1 MDRVSACGAEDTSSI
16 PVGRTFRNHAKAW
29 FFCAHNRTC
38 FPVVCGGEN
47 RTRFNGR
54 YYKKRKKR
62 VCGRGRPG
70 GPPIDILYYNHYN
83 KNKEF
88 SIMKK
93 LFILLVVFCATC
105 INTYASNHS
114 AGKNSDAE
122 YASCNIQTM
131 LTDPKSTQWFS
142 PQCVR
147 ILATRVERGNLSQN
161 EKEQLKKVLV
171 PAFYNI
177 MEQYVYLTG
186 DRAKEKSPHFMDLY
200 KSLAQ
205 LADEKGTYGLV
216 RSDGFV
222 FLEKGKK
229 VEVRSTQAEI
239 VGKKPVFKFGKLTG
253 DVLHKKVELKLAQ
266 KEVDPFWG
274 KKRAPGE
281 LTAGLSGGKDG
292 GIVPAFDVSHL
303 ESVFLF
309 EQDSNLEEKDFVFDV
324 QILNN
329 MLKERRDFRPL
340 LTFIAE
346 NASFNKKHINYIP
359 PRFVRL
365 VLAYYAES
373 LFPAEQTK
381 LMDYVTNPKY
391 SKPFRFLAATVAAAY
406 AYNDDYKDFYEGK
419 FRYYPQEAVAILEA
433 LRTGKTGNP
442 KETVRLELLGNRV
455 FPYVKGQLLLPVE
468 KNKEAYATVALSIV
482 LDKTI
487 KSKEFISLAK
497 ASAPE
502 SLLVS
507 GGILVIVGAAHTVS
521 DAFSPLYY
529 KQFQDQLELL
539 TYVEVPETYVPENL
553 KAKAAQY
560 PIVNG
565 KILVPAK
572 EGFAQTLPPPSLQG
586 EVFENIE
593 LDELGERAAVQNFIV
608 WSEAYYTKIGEDAR
622 SVSRTSNKKNITC
635 VYAYTPPGSPWQLNQ
650 LSAVAN
656 PGDTLSKVRL
666 QKLYQCMSGT
676 SYCKGQTKRTARK
689 NKNSKGKIDFSECA
703 AVDLDKIQAPPECQ
717 KDFKE
722 LAAAWKV
729 SRSFQEPSGLRLYT
743 RAIYRPLYGGWVPEA
758 EISIKTLDGLHKV
771 LAQWIYDQIF
781 DKFSILIKSEKPL
794 SLGRNAFYRNGAHE
808 WSRWYDENLQSVSRD
823 NSTYQHFHYEEM
835 KTYQNNKNYVCNH
848 VIFVHK

>member
-1 MDRVSACGAEDTSSI
+1 
-16 PVGRTFRNHAKAW
+16 
-29 FFCAHNRTC
+29 
-38 FPVVCGGEN
+38 
-47 RTRFNGR
+47 
-54 YYKKRKKR
+54 
-62 VCGRGRPG
+62 
-70 GPPIDILYYNHYN
+70 
-83 KNKEF
+83 
-88 SIMKK
+88 MKK
-93 LFILLVVFCATC
+93 LFILLVVFFATC

-122 YASCNIQTM
+122 YSSCNIQTM
-131 LTDPKSTQWFS
+131 LTDPKSTQWFR

-186 DRAKEKSPHFMDLY
+186 DRAKEESPYFMALY
-200 KSLAQ
+200 KSLTQ
-205 LADEKGTYGLV
+205 LADAKGTYGLV
-216 RSDGFV
+216 RSDGFM

-239 VGKKPVFKFGKLTG
+239 VGKKPAVFNFGKLTG
-253 DVLHKKVELKLAQ
+253 DVLNKKVELKLAQ
-266 KEVDPFWG
+266 KEEDPFWG

-281 LTAGLSGGKDG
+281 LTKGLSDGKDG

-309 EQDSNLEEKDFVFDV
+309 EQDSKLEEKDFVFDV

-340 LTFIAE
+340 LTFMAE

-419 FRYYPQEAVAILEA
+419 FSYYPQEAVAILEV
-433 LRTGKTGNP
+433 LRTVKTDNP

-455 FPYVKGQLLLPVE
+455 FRYVKGQLLLPVE
-468 KNKEAYATVALSIV
+468 KNKKTEWLEKAALGRA

-487 KSKEFISLAK
+487 SSAEFISVAS

-502 SLLVS
+502 TLLTA
-507 GGILVIVGAAHTVS
+507 GGILVIGGAVYGAVYTVS
-521 DAFSPLYY
+521 DALSPMYRA
-529 KQFQDQLELL
+529 QFHDLL
-539 TYVEVPETYVPENL
+539 DRLTSVEVPETYVPEDL
-553 KAKAAQY
+553 KAKY

-565 KILVPAK
+565 KIRVPVK
-572 EGFAQTLPPPSLQG
+572 EGFAQTLPPSSLQG
-586 EVFENIE
+586 EVYKDIE

-608 WSEAYYTKIGEDAR
+608 WSDAYYTKIGEDAR

>member
-1 MDRVSACGAEDTSSI
+1 M
-16 PVGRTFRNHAKAW
+16 
-29 FFCAHNRTC
+29 
-38 FPVVCGGEN
+38 
-47 RTRFNGR
+47 
-54 YYKKRKKR
+54 
-62 VCGRGRPG
+62 
-70 GPPIDILYYNHYN
+70 
-83 KNKEF
+83 
-88 SIMKK
+88 
-93 LFILLVVFCATC
+93 
-105 INTYASNHS
+105 
-114 AGKNSDAE
+114 
-122 YASCNIQTM
+122 
-131 LTDPKSTQWFS
+131 
-142 PQCVR
+142 
-147 ILATRVERGNLSQN
+147 SQN

-186 DRAKEKSPHFMDLY
+186 DRAKEESPYFMALY
-200 KSLAQ
+200 KSLTQ
-205 LADEKGTYGLV
+205 LADAKGTYGLV
-216 RSDGFV
+216 RSDGFM

-239 VGKKPVFKFGKLTG
+239 VGKKPAVFNFGKLTG
-253 DVLHKKVELKLAQ
+253 DVLNKKVELKLAQ
-266 KEVDPFWG
+266 KEDDAFWG

-281 LTAGLSGGKDG
+281 LTKGLSDGKDG

-309 EQDSNLEEKDFVFDV
+309 EQDSKLEEKDFVFDV

-340 LTFIAE
+340 LTFMAE

-419 FRYYPQEAVAILEA
+419 FSYYPQEAVAILEV
-433 LRTGKTGNP
+433 LRTVKTDNP

-455 FPYVKGQLLLPVE
+455 FRYVKGQLLLPVE
-468 KNKEAYATVALSIV
+468 KNKKTEWLEKAALGRA

-487 KSKEFISLAK
+487 SSAEFISVAS

-502 SLLVS
+502 TLLTA
-507 GGILVIVGAAHTVS
+507 GGILVIGGAVYGAVYTVS
-521 DAFSPLYY
+521 DALSPMYRA
-529 KQFQDQLELL
+529 QFHDLL
-539 TYVEVPETYVPENL
+539 DRLTSVEVPETYVPEDL
-553 KAKAAQY
+553 KAKY

-565 KILVPAK
+565 KIRVPVK
-572 EGFAQTLPPPSLQG
+572 EGFAQTLPPSSLQG
-586 EVFENIE
+586 EVYEDIE

-608 WSEAYYTKIGEDAR
+608 WSEAYYTKIGENAR

-729 SRSFQEPSGLRLYT
+729 SRSFQEPSGLKLYT

-835 KTYQNNKNYVCNH
+835 KTYLKIMF
-848 VIFVHK
+848 VIM

>member
-1 MDRVSACGAEDTSSI
+1 MR
-16 PVGRTFRNHAKAW
+16 
-29 FFCAHNRTC
+29 
-38 FPVVCGGEN
+38 GGN

-93 LFILLVVFCATC
+93 LFILLVVFFATC

-131 LTDPKSTQWFS
+131 LTDPKSPQWFR

-147 ILATRVERGNLSQN
+147 ILATRLERGSLNQN

-177 MEQYVYLTG
+177 MEQYAYLTG
-186 DRAKEKSPHFMDLY
+186 ERAKEKAPHFMALY
-200 KSLAQ
+200 KSLTQ
-205 LADEKGTYGLV
+205 LADAKGTYGLM
-216 RSDGFV
+216 RSDGFM
-222 FLEKGKK
+222 FLEKGKQ
-229 VEVRSTQAEI
+229 VEGSANQMEI
-239 VGKKPVFKFGKLTG
+239 VGEMPPASNFGKLTG
-253 DVLHKKVELKLAQ
+253 DVLNKKVELKLAQ
-266 KEVDPFWG
+266 KEEDPFWG

-281 LTAGLSGGKDG
+281 LTKGLSDGKDG

-309 EQDSNLEEKDFVFDV
+309 EQDSKLEEKDFVFDV

-340 LTFIAE
+340 LTFMAE

-419 FRYYPQEAVAILEA
+419 FSYYPQEAVAIIEA
-433 LRTGKTGNP
+433 LRTGKTDNP

-455 FPYVKGQLLLPVE
+455 FRYVKGQLLLPVE
-468 KNKEAYATVALSIV
+468 KNKKTEWLEKAALGRA

-487 KSKEFISLAK
+487 SSAEFISVAS

-502 SLLVS
+502 TLLTA
-507 GGILVIVGAAHTVS
+507 GGILVIGGAVYGAVYTVS
-521 DAFSPLYY
+521 DALSPMYRA
-529 KQFQDQLELL
+529 QFHDLL
-539 TYVEVPETYVPENL
+539 DRLTSVEVPETYVPEDL
-553 KAKAAQY
+553 KAKY

-565 KILVPAK
+565 KIRVPVK
-572 EGFAQTLPPPSLQG
+572 EGFAQTLPPSSLQG
-586 EVFENIE
+586 EVYEDIE

-608 WSEAYYTKIGEDAR
+608 WSDAYYTKIGEDAR

>member
-1 MDRVSACGAEDTSSI
+1 
-16 PVGRTFRNHAKAW
+16 
-29 FFCAHNRTC
+29 
-38 FPVVCGGEN
+38 
-47 RTRFNGR
+47 
-54 YYKKRKKR
+54 
-62 VCGRGRPG
+62 
-70 GPPIDILYYNHYN
+70 
-83 KNKEF
+83 
-88 SIMKK
+88 MKK
-93 LFILLVVFCATC
+93 LFILLVVFFATC

-131 LTDPKSTQWFS
+131 LTDPKSPQWFR

-147 ILATRVERGNLSQN
+147 ILATRVERGNMSQN

-186 DRAKEKSPHFMDLY
+186 DRAKEESPYFMALY
-200 KSLAQ
+200 KSLTQ
-205 LADEKGTYGLV
+205 LADAKGTYGLV
-216 RSDGFV
+216 RSDGFM

-229 VEVRSTQAEI
+229 VEVRSTQVEI
-239 VGKKPVFKFGKLTG
+239 VGKKPAVFNFGKLTG
-253 DVLHKKVELKLAQ
+253 DVLNKKVELKLAQ
-266 KEVDPFWG
+266 KEEDPFWG

-281 LTAGLSGGKDG
+281 LTKGLSDGKDG

-309 EQDSNLEEKDFVFDV
+309 EQDSKLEEKDFVFDV

-340 LTFIAE
+340 LTFMAE

-419 FRYYPQEAVAILEA
+419 FSYYPQEAVAILEV
-433 LRTGKTGNP
+433 LRTVKTDNP
-442 KETVRLELLGNRV
+442 KETIRLELLGNRV
-455 FPYVKGQLLLPVE
+455 FRYVKGQLLLPVE
-468 KNKEAYATVALSIV
+468 KNKKTEWLEKAALGRA

-487 KSKEFISLAK
+487 SSAEFISVAS

-502 SLLVS
+502 TLLTA
-507 GGILVIVGAAHTVS
+507 GGILVIGGAVYGAVYTVS
-521 DAFSPLYY
+521 DALSPMYRA
-529 KQFQDQLELL
+529 QFHDLLDRL
-539 TYVEVPETYVPENL
+539 TYVEVPETYVPEDL
-553 KAKAAQY
+553 KAKY

-565 KILVPAK
+565 KIRVPVK
-572 EGFAQTLPPPSLQG
+572 EGFAQTLPPSSLQG
-586 EVFENIE
+586 EVYEDIE

-608 WSEAYYTKIGEDAR
+608 WSDAYYTKIGEDAR

>member
-1 MDRVSACGAEDTSSI
+1 
-16 PVGRTFRNHAKAW
+16 
-29 FFCAHNRTC
+29 
-38 FPVVCGGEN
+38 
-47 RTRFNGR
+47 
-54 YYKKRKKR
+54 
-62 VCGRGRPG
+62 
-70 GPPIDILYYNHYN
+70 
-83 KNKEF
+83 
-88 SIMKK
+88 MKK

-131 LTDPKSTQWFS
+131 LTDPKSPQWFR

-147 ILATRVERGNLSQN
+147 ILATRVERGNMSQN

-186 DRAKEKSPHFMDLY
+186 DRAKEESPYFMALY
-200 KSLAQ
+200 KSLTQ
-205 LADEKGTYGLV
+205 LADAKGTYGLV
-216 RSDGFV
+216 RSDGFM

-239 VGKKPVFKFGKLTG
+239 VGKKPAVFNFGKLTG
-253 DVLHKKVELKLAQ
+253 DVLNKKVELKLAQ
-266 KEVDPFWG
+266 KEEDPFWG
-274 KKRAPGE
+274 KKRVPGE
-281 LTAGLSGGKDG
+281 LTKGLSDGKDG

-309 EQDSNLEEKDFVFDV
+309 EQDSKLEEKDFVFDV

-340 LTFIAE
+340 LTFMAE

-419 FRYYPQEAVAILEA
+419 FSYYPQEAVAILEV
-433 LRTGKTGNP
+433 LRTVKTDNP

-455 FPYVKGQLLLPVE
+455 FRYVKGQLLLPVE
-468 KNKEAYATVALSIV
+468 KNKKTEWLEKAALGRA

-487 KSKEFISLAK
+487 SSAEFISVAS

-502 SLLVS
+502 TLLTA
-507 GGILVIVGAAHTVS
+507 GGILVIGGAVYGAVYTVS
-521 DAFSPLYY
+521 DALSPMYRA
-529 KQFQDQLELL
+529 QFHDLL
-539 TYVEVPETYVPENL
+539 DRLTSVEVPETYVPEDL
-553 KAKAAQY
+553 KAKY

-565 KILVPAK
+565 KIRVPVK
-572 EGFAQTLPPPSLQG
+572 EGFAQTLPPSSLQG
-586 EVFENIE
+586 EVYEDIE

-608 WSEAYYTKIGEDAR
+608 WSDAYYTKIGEDAR

-729 SRSFQEPSGLRLYT
+729 SRSFQEPSGLKLYT

>member
-1 MDRVSACGAEDTSSI
+1 
-16 PVGRTFRNHAKAW
+16 
-29 FFCAHNRTC
+29 
-38 FPVVCGGEN
+38 
-47 RTRFNGR
+47 
-54 YYKKRKKR
+54 
-62 VCGRGRPG
+62 
-70 GPPIDILYYNHYN
+70 
-83 KNKEF
+83 
-88 SIMKK
+88 MKK

-131 LTDPKSTQWFS
+131 LTDPKSTQWFR

-186 DRAKEKSPHFMDLY
+186 DRAKEESPYFMALY
-200 KSLAQ
+200 KSLTQ

-216 RSDGFV
+216 RSDGFM

-239 VGKKPVFKFGKLTG
+239 VGKKPAVFNFGKLTG
-253 DVLHKKVELKLAQ
+253 DVLNKKVEWKLAQ
-266 KEVDPFWG
+266 KEEDPFWG

-281 LTAGLSGGKDG
+281 LTKGLSDGKDG

-309 EQDSNLEEKDFVFDV
+309 EQDSKLEEKDFVFDV

-340 LTFIAE
+340 LTFMAE

-419 FRYYPQEAVAILEA
+419 FSYYPQEAVAILEV
-433 LRTGKTGNP
+433 LRTVKTDNP

-455 FPYVKGQLLLPVE
+455 FRYVKGQLLLPVE
-468 KNKEAYATVALSIV
+468 KNKKTEWLEKAALGRA

-487 KSKEFISLAK
+487 SSAEFISVAS

-502 SLLVS
+502 TLLTA
-507 GGILVIVGAAHTVS
+507 GGILVIGGAVYGAVYTVS
-521 DAFSPLYY
+521 DALSPMYRA
-529 KQFQDQLELL
+529 QFHDLL
-539 TYVEVPETYVPENL
+539 DRLTSVEVPETYVPEDL
-553 KAKAAQY
+553 KAKY

-565 KILVPAK
+565 KIRVPVK
-572 EGFAQTLPPPSLQG
+572 EGFAQTLPPSSLQG
-586 EVFENIE
+586 EVYEDIE

-608 WSEAYYTKIGEDAR
+608 WSDAYYTKIGEDAR

>member
-1 MDRVSACGAEDTSSI
+1 
-16 PVGRTFRNHAKAW
+16 
-29 FFCAHNRTC
+29 
-38 FPVVCGGEN
+38 
-47 RTRFNGR
+47 
-54 YYKKRKKR
+54 
-62 VCGRGRPG
+62 
-70 GPPIDILYYNHYN
+70 
-83 KNKEF
+83 
-88 SIMKK
+88 MKK
-93 LFILLVVFCATC
+93 LFILLVVFFATC

-131 LTDPKSTQWFS
+131 LTDPKSTQWFR

-186 DRAKEKSPHFMDLY
+186 DRAKEESPYFMALY
-200 KSLAQ
+200 KSLTQ
-205 LADEKGTYGLV
+205 LADAKGTYGLV
-216 RSDGFV
+216 RSDGFM

-229 VEVRSTQAEI
+229 VEVRSTQVEI
-239 VGKKPVFKFGKLTG
+239 VGKKPAVFNFGKLTG
-253 DVLHKKVELKLAQ
+253 DVLNKKVELKLAQ
-266 KEVDPFWG
+266 KEEDPFWG

-281 LTAGLSGGKDG
+281 LTKGLSDGKDG

-309 EQDSNLEEKDFVFDV
+309 EQDSKLEEKDFVFDV

-340 LTFIAE
+340 LTFMAE

-419 FRYYPQEAVAILEA
+419 FSYYPQEAVAILEV
-433 LRTGKTGNP
+433 LRTVKTDNP

-455 FPYVKGQLLLPVE
+455 FRYVKGQLLLPVE
-468 KNKEAYATVALSIV
+468 KNKKTEWLEKAALGRA

-487 KSKEFISLAK
+487 SSAEFISVAS

-502 SLLVS
+502 TLLTA
-507 GGILVIVGAAHTVS
+507 GGILVIGGAVYGAVYTVS
-521 DAFSPLYY
+521 DALSPMYRA
-529 KQFQDQLELL
+529 QFHDLL
-539 TYVEVPETYVPENL
+539 DRLTSVEVPETYVPEDL
-553 KAKAAQY
+553 KAKY

-565 KILVPAK
+565 KIRVPVK
-572 EGFAQTLPPPSLQG
+572 EGFAQTLPPSSLQG
-586 EVFENIE
+586 EVYEDIE

-608 WSEAYYTKIGEDAR
+608 WSDAYYTKIGENAR

-656 PGDTLSKVRL
+656 PGDTLSKGRL

-729 SRSFQEPSGLRLYT
+729 SRSFQEPSGLKLYT

>member
-1 MDRVSACGAEDTSSI
+1 
-16 PVGRTFRNHAKAW
+16 
-29 FFCAHNRTC
+29 
-38 FPVVCGGEN
+38 
-47 RTRFNGR
+47 
-54 YYKKRKKR
+54 
-62 VCGRGRPG
+62 
-70 GPPIDILYYNHYN
+70 
-83 KNKEF
+83 
-88 SIMKK
+88 MKK
-93 LFILLVVFCATC
+93 LFILLVVFFATC

-131 LTDPKSTQWFS
+131 LTDPKSPQWFR

-147 ILATRVERGNLSQN
+147 ILATRVERGNMSQN

-186 DRAKEKSPHFMDLY
+186 DRAKEESPYFMALY
-200 KSLAQ
+200 KSLTQ
-205 LADEKGTYGLV
+205 LADAKGTYGLV

-229 VEVRSTQAEI
+229 VAVRSTQAEI
-239 VGKKPVFKFGKLTG
+239 VGKKPAVFNFGKLTG
-253 DVLHKKVELKLAQ
+253 DVLNKKVELKLAQ
-266 KEVDPFWG
+266 KEEDPFWG

-281 LTAGLSGGKDG
+281 LTKGLSDGKDG

-309 EQDSNLEEKDFVFDV
+309 EQDSKLEEKDFVFDV

-340 LTFIAE
+340 LTFMAE

-419 FRYYPQEAVAILEA
+419 FSYYPQEAVAILEV
-433 LRTGKTGNP
+433 LRTVKTDNP

-455 FPYVKGQLLLPVE
+455 FRYVKGQLLLPVE
-468 KNKEAYATVALSIV
+468 KNKKTEWLEKAALGRA

-487 KSKEFISLAK
+487 SSAEFISVAS

-502 SLLVS
+502 TLLTA
-507 GGILVIVGAAHTVS
+507 GGILVIGGAVYGAVYTVS
-521 DAFSPLYY
+521 DALSPMYRA
-529 KQFQDQLELL
+529 QFHDLL
-539 TYVEVPETYVPENL
+539 DRLTSVEVPETYVPEDL
-553 KAKAAQY
+553 KAKY

-565 KILVPAK
+565 KIRVPVK
-572 EGFAQTLPPPSLQG
+572 EGFAQTLPPSSLQG
-586 EVFENIE
+586 EVYEDIE

-608 WSEAYYTKIGEDAR
+608 WSDAYYTKIGENAQ

-729 SRSFQEPSGLRLYT
+729 SRSFQEPSGLKLYT

>member
-1 MDRVSACGAEDTSSI
+1 
-16 PVGRTFRNHAKAW
+16 
-29 FFCAHNRTC
+29 
-38 FPVVCGGEN
+38 
-47 RTRFNGR
+47 
-54 YYKKRKKR
+54 
-62 VCGRGRPG
+62 
-70 GPPIDILYYNHYN
+70 
-83 KNKEF
+83 
-88 SIMKK
+88 MKK
-93 LFILLVVFCATC
+93 LFILLVVFFATC

-131 LTDPKSTQWFS
+131 LTDPKSPQWFR

-147 ILATRVERGNLSQN
+147 ILATRVERGNMSQN

-186 DRAKEKSPHFMDLY
+186 DRAKEESPYFMALY
-200 KSLAQ
+200 KSLTQ
-205 LADEKGTYGLV
+205 LADAKGTYGLV
-216 RSDGFV
+216 RSDGFM
-222 FLEKGKK
+222 FLEKGKT
-229 VEVRSTQAEI
+229 VEGRSTQAEI
-239 VGKKPVFKFGKLTG
+239 VGKKSAVFNFGKLTG
-253 DVLHKKVELKLAQ
+253 DVLNKKVELKLAQ
-266 KEVDPFWG
+266 KEEDPFWG

-281 LTAGLSGGKDG
+281 LTKGLSDGKDG

-309 EQDSNLEEKDFVFDV
+309 EQDSKLEEKDFVFDV

-340 LTFIAE
+340 LTFMAE

-419 FRYYPQEAVAILEA
+419 FSYYPQEAVAILEV
-433 LRTGKTGNP
+433 LRTVKTDNP

-455 FPYVKGQLLLPVE
+455 FRYVKGQLLLPVE
-468 KNKEAYATVALSIV
+468 KNKKTEWLEKAALGRA

-487 KSKEFISLAK
+487 SSAEFISVAS

-502 SLLVS
+502 TLLTA
-507 GGILVIVGAAHTVS
+507 GGILVIGGAVYGAVYTVS
-521 DAFSPLYY
+521 DALSPMYRA
-529 KQFQDQLELL
+529 QFHDLL
-539 TYVEVPETYVPENL
+539 DRLTSVEVPETYVPEDL
-553 KAKAAQY
+553 KAKY

-565 KILVPAK
+565 KIRVPVK
-572 EGFAQTLPPPSLQG
+572 EGFTQTLPPSSLQG
-586 EVFENIE
+586 EVYEDIE

-608 WSEAYYTKIGEDAR
+608 WSDAYYTKIGEDAR

-729 SRSFQEPSGLRLYT
+729 SRSFQEPSGLKLYT

>member
-1 MDRVSACGAEDTSSI
+1 
-16 PVGRTFRNHAKAW
+16 
-29 FFCAHNRTC
+29 
-38 FPVVCGGEN
+38 
-47 RTRFNGR
+47 
-54 YYKKRKKR
+54 
-62 VCGRGRPG
+62 
-70 GPPIDILYYNHYN
+70 
-83 KNKEF
+83 
-88 SIMKK
+88 MKK

-131 LTDPKSTQWFS
+131 LTDPKSPQWFR

-147 ILATRVERGNLSQN
+147 ILATRVERGNMSQN

-186 DRAKEKSPHFMDLY
+186 DRAKEESPYFMALY
-200 KSLAQ
+200 KSLTQ
-205 LADEKGTYGLV
+205 LADAKGTYGLV
-216 RSDGFV
+216 RSDGFM

-239 VGKKPVFKFGKLTG
+239 VGKKPAVFNFGKLTG
-253 DVLHKKVELKLAQ
+253 DVLNKKVELKLAQ
-266 KEVDPFWG
+266 KEEDPFWG

-281 LTAGLSGGKDG
+281 LTKGLSGGKDG

-309 EQDSNLEEKDFVFDV
+309 EQDSKLEEKDFVFDV

-340 LTFIAE
+340 LTFMAE

-406 AYNDDYKDFYEGK
+406 ADNDDYKDFYEGK
-419 FRYYPQEAVAILEA
+419 FRYYPQEAVAILEV
-433 LRTGKTGNP
+433 LRTVKTDNP

-455 FPYVKGQLLLPVE
+455 FRYVKGQLLLPVE
-468 KNKEAYATVALSIV
+468 KNKKTEWLEKAALGRA

-487 KSKEFISLAK
+487 SSAEFISVAS

-502 SLLVS
+502 TLLTA
-507 GGILVIVGAAHTVS
+507 GGILVIGGAVYGAVYTVS
-521 DAFSPLYY
+521 DALSPMYRA
-529 KQFQDQLELL
+529 QFHDLL
-539 TYVEVPETYVPENL
+539 DRLTSVEVPETYVPEDL
-553 KAKAAQY
+553 KAKY

-565 KILVPAK
+565 KIRVPVK
-572 EGFAQTLPPPSLQG
+572 EGFAQTLPPSSLQG
-586 EVFENIE
+586 EVYEDIE

-608 WSEAYYTKIGEDAR
+608 WSDAYYTKIGEDAR

-656 PGDTLSKVRL
+656 PGDTLSKGRL

>member
-1 MDRVSACGAEDTSSI
+1 
-16 PVGRTFRNHAKAW
+16 
-29 FFCAHNRTC
+29 
-38 FPVVCGGEN
+38 
-47 RTRFNGR
+47 
-54 YYKKRKKR
+54 
-62 VCGRGRPG
+62 
-70 GPPIDILYYNHYN
+70 
-83 KNKEF
+83 
-88 SIMKK
+88 MKK

-131 LTDPKSTQWFS
+131 LTDPKSPQWFR

-147 ILATRVERGNLSQN
+147 ILATRVERGNMSQN

-186 DRAKEKSPHFMDLY
+186 DRAKEESPYFMALY
-200 KSLAQ
+200 KSLTQ
-205 LADEKGTYGLV
+205 LADAKGTYGLV
-216 RSDGFV
+216 RSDGFM

-239 VGKKPVFKFGKLTG
+239 VGKKPAVFNFGKLTG
-253 DVLHKKVELKLAQ
+253 DVLNKKVELKLAQ
-266 KEVDPFWG
+266 KEEDPFWG

-281 LTAGLSGGKDG
+281 LTKGLSDGKDG

-309 EQDSNLEEKDFVFDV
+309 EQDSKLEEKDFVFDV

-340 LTFIAE
+340 LTFMAE

-419 FRYYPQEAVAILEA
+419 FSYYPQEAVAILEV
-433 LRTGKTGNP
+433 LRTVKTDNP

-455 FPYVKGQLLLPVE
+455 FRYVKGQLLLPVE
-468 KNKEAYATVALSIV
+468 KNKKTEWLEKAALGRA

-487 KSKEFISLAK
+487 SSAEFISVAS

-502 SLLVS
+502 TLLTA
-507 GGILVIVGAAHTVS
+507 GGILVIGGAVYGAVYTVS
-521 DAFSPLYY
+521 DALSPMYRA
-529 KQFQDQLELL
+529 QFHDLL
-539 TYVEVPETYVPENL
+539 DRLTSVEVPETYVPEDL
-553 KAKAAQY
+553 KAKY

-565 KILVPAK
+565 KIRVPVK
-572 EGFAQTLPPPSLQG
+572 EGFAQTLPPSSLQG
-586 EVFENIE
+586 EVYEDIE

-608 WSEAYYTKIGEDAR
+608 WSDAYYTKIGEDAR
-622 SVSRTSNKKNITC
+622 FVSRTSNKKNITC

-729 SRSFQEPSGLRLYT
+729 SRSFQEPSGLKLYT

>member
-1 MDRVSACGAEDTSSI
+1 
-16 PVGRTFRNHAKAW
+16 
-29 FFCAHNRTC
+29 
-38 FPVVCGGEN
+38 
-47 RTRFNGR
+47 
-54 YYKKRKKR
+54 
-62 VCGRGRPG
+62 
-70 GPPIDILYYNHYN
+70 
-83 KNKEF
+83 
-88 SIMKK
+88 MKK

-122 YASCNIQTM
+122 YSSCNIQTM
-131 LTDPKSTQWFS
+131 LTDPKSTQWFR

-205 LADEKGTYGLV
+205 LADAKGTYGLV
-216 RSDGFV
+216 RSDGFM

-239 VGKKPVFKFGKLTG
+239 VGKKPVFKFGKLTD

-340 LTFIAE
+340 LTFMAE

-419 FRYYPQEAVAILEA
+419 FSYYPQEAVAILEV
-433 LRTGKTGNP
+433 LRTVKTDNP

-455 FPYVKGQLLLPVE
+455 FRYVKGQLLLPVE
-468 KNKEAYATVALSIV
+468 KNKKTEWLEKAALGRA

-487 KSKEFISLAK
+487 SSAEFISVAS

-502 SLLVS
+502 TLLTA
-507 GGILVIVGAAHTVS
+507 GGILVIGGAVYGAVYTVS
-521 DAFSPLYY
+521 DALSPMYRA
-529 KQFQDQLELL
+529 QFHDLL
-539 TYVEVPETYVPENL
+539 DRLTSVEVPETYVPEDL
-553 KAKAAQY
+553 KAKY

-565 KILVPAK
+565 KIRVPVK

-586 EVFENIE
+586 EVYEDIE
-593 LDELGERAAVQNFIV
+593 LDELSERAAVQNFIV

-635 VYAYTPPGSPWQLNQ
+635 VYAYTPPGRQWQLNQ

-758 EISIKTLDGLHKV
+758 EISIKTQDELPQV
-771 LAQWIYDQIF
+771 IAQWIYDQIF
-781 DKFSILIKSEKPL
+781 DKTAGALMRSENPL

-808 WSRWYDENLQSVSRD
+808 WSRWYDENLQSVSRND
-823 NSTYQHFHYEEM
+823 STYQHFHYEEM

>member
-1 MDRVSACGAEDTSSI
+1 
-16 PVGRTFRNHAKAW
+16 
-29 FFCAHNRTC
+29 
-38 FPVVCGGEN
+38 
-47 RTRFNGR
+47 
-54 YYKKRKKR
+54 
-62 VCGRGRPG
+62 
-70 GPPIDILYYNHYN
+70 
-83 KNKEF
+83 
-88 SIMKK
+88 MKK

-122 YASCNIQTM
+122 YSSCNIQTM
-131 LTDPKSTQWFS
+131 LTDPKSPQWFR

-147 ILATRVERGNLSQN
+147 ILATRVERGNMSQN

-186 DRAKEKSPHFMDLY
+186 DRAKEESPYFMALY
-200 KSLAQ
+200 KSLTQ
-205 LADEKGTYGLV
+205 LADAKGTYGLV
-216 RSDGFV
+216 RSDGFM

-239 VGKKPVFKFGKLTG
+239 VGKKPAVFNFGKLTG
-253 DVLHKKVELKLAQ
+253 DVLNKKVELKLAQ
-266 KEVDPFWG
+266 KEEDPFWG

-281 LTAGLSGGKDG
+281 LTKGLSDGKDG

-309 EQDSNLEEKDFVFDV
+309 EQDSKLEEKDFVFDV

-340 LTFIAE
+340 LTFMAE

-419 FRYYPQEAVAILEA
+419 FSYYPQEAVAILEV
-433 LRTGKTGNP
+433 LRTVKTDNP

-455 FPYVKGQLLLPVE
+455 FRYVKGQLLLPVE
-468 KNKEAYATVALSIV
+468 KNKKTEWLEKAALGRA

-487 KSKEFISLAK
+487 SSAEFISVAS

-502 SLLVS
+502 TLLTA
-507 GGILVIVGAAHTVS
+507 GGILVIGGAVYGAVYTVS
-521 DAFSPLYY
+521 DALSPMYRA
-529 KQFQDQLELL
+529 QFHDLL
-539 TYVEVPETYVPENL
+539 DRLTSVEVPETYVPEDL
-553 KAKAAQY
+553 KAKY

-565 KILVPAK
+565 KIRVPVK
-572 EGFAQTLPPPSLQG
+572 EGFAQTLPPSSLQG
-586 EVFENIE
+586 EVYEDIE

-608 WSEAYYTKIGEDAR
+608 WSDAYYTKIGEDAR

>member
-1 MDRVSACGAEDTSSI
+1 
-16 PVGRTFRNHAKAW
+16 
-29 FFCAHNRTC
+29 
-38 FPVVCGGEN
+38 
-47 RTRFNGR
+47 
-54 YYKKRKKR
+54 
-62 VCGRGRPG
+62 
-70 GPPIDILYYNHYN
+70 
-83 KNKEF
+83 
-88 SIMKK
+88 MKK
-93 LFILLVVFCATC
+93 LFILLVVFFATC

-131 LTDPKSTQWFS
+131 LTDPKSTQWFR

-186 DRAKEKSPHFMDLY
+186 DRAKEESPYFMALY
-200 KSLAQ
+200 KSLTQ
-205 LADEKGTYGLV
+205 LADAKGTYGLV
-216 RSDGFV
+216 RSDGFM
-222 FLEKGKK
+222 FLEKGKT
-229 VEVRSTQAEI
+229 VEGRSTQAEI
-239 VGKKPVFKFGKLTG
+239 VGKKSAVFNFGKLTG
-253 DVLHKKVELKLAQ
+253 DVLNKKVELKLAQ
-266 KEVDPFWG
+266 KEEDPFWG

-281 LTAGLSGGKDG
+281 LTKGLSDGKDG

-309 EQDSNLEEKDFVFDV
+309 EQDSKLEEKDFVFDV

-340 LTFIAE
+340 LTFMAE

-419 FRYYPQEAVAILEA
+419 FSYYPQEAVAILEV
-433 LRTGKTGNP
+433 LRTVKTDNP

-455 FPYVKGQLLLPVE
+455 FRYVKGQLLLPVE
-468 KNKEAYATVALSIV
+468 KNKKTEWLEKAALGRA

-487 KSKEFISLAK
+487 SSAEFISVAS

-502 SLLVS
+502 TLLTA
-507 GGILVIVGAAHTVS
+507 GGILVIGGAVYGAVYTVS
-521 DAFSPLYY
+521 DALSPMYRA
-529 KQFQDQLELL
+529 QFHDLL
-539 TYVEVPETYVPENL
+539 DRLTSVEVPETYVPEDL
-553 KAKAAQY
+553 KAKY

-565 KILVPAK
+565 KIRVPVK
-572 EGFAQTLPPPSLQG
+572 EGFAQTLPPSSLQG
-586 EVFENIE
+586 EVYEDIE

-608 WSEAYYTKIGEDAR
+608 WSDAYYTKIGEDAR

-729 SRSFQEPSGLRLYT
+729 SRSFQEPSGLKLYT

>member
-1 MDRVSACGAEDTSSI
+1 M
-16 PVGRTFRNHAKAW
+16 
-29 FFCAHNRTC
+29 
-38 FPVVCGGEN
+38 
-47 RTRFNGR
+47 
-54 YYKKRKKR
+54 RKKR

-131 LTDPKSTQWFS
+131 LTDPKSTQWFR

-147 ILATRVERGNLSQN
+147 ILATRVERGNMSQN

-177 MEQYVYLTG
+177 MEQYAYLTG
-186 DRAKEKSPHFMDLY
+186 DRAKEESPHFMDLY

-205 LADEKGTYGLV
+205 LADAKGTYGLV
-216 RSDGFV
+216 RSDGFM

-239 VGKKPVFKFGKLTG
+239 VAKKPVFKFGKLTG
-253 DVLHKKVELKLAQ
+253 DVLNKKVELKLAQ
-266 KEVDPFWG
+266 KEEDPFWG

-281 LTAGLSGGKDG
+281 LTKGLSDGKDG

-309 EQDSNLEEKDFVFDV
+309 EQDSKLEEKDFVFDV

-340 LTFIAE
+340 LTFMAE

-419 FRYYPQEAVAILEA
+419 FSYYPQEAVAILEV
-433 LRTGKTGNP
+433 LRTVKTDNP

-455 FPYVKGQLLLPVE
+455 FRYVKGQLLLPVE
-468 KNKEAYATVALSIV
+468 KNKKTEWLEKAALGRA

-487 KSKEFISLAK
+487 SSAEFISVAS

-502 SLLVS
+502 TLLTA
-507 GGILVIVGAAHTVS
+507 GGILVIGGAVYGAVYTVS
-521 DAFSPLYY
+521 DALSPMYRA
-529 KQFQDQLELL
+529 QFHDLL
-539 TYVEVPETYVPENL
+539 DRLTSVEVPETYVPEDL
-553 KAKAAQY
+553 KAKY

-565 KILVPAK
+565 KIRVPVK
-572 EGFAQTLPPPSLQG
+572 EGFAQTLPPSSLQG
-586 EVFENIE
+586 EVYEDIE

-608 WSEAYYTKIGEDAR
+608 WSDAYYTKIGEDAR

-729 SRSFQEPSGLRLYT
+729 SRSFQEPSGLKLYT

>member
-1 MDRVSACGAEDTSSI
+1 
-16 PVGRTFRNHAKAW
+16 
-29 FFCAHNRTC
+29 
-38 FPVVCGGEN
+38 
-47 RTRFNGR
+47 
-54 YYKKRKKR
+54 
-62 VCGRGRPG
+62 
-70 GPPIDILYYNHYN
+70 
-83 KNKEF
+83 
-88 SIMKK
+88 
-93 LFILLVVFCATC
+93 
-105 INTYASNHS
+105 
-114 AGKNSDAE
+114 
-122 YASCNIQTM
+122 M
-131 LTDPKSTQWFS
+131 LTDPKSTQWFR

-186 DRAKEKSPHFMDLY
+186 DRAKEESPYFMALY
-200 KSLAQ
+200 KSLTQ
-205 LADEKGTYGLV
+205 LADAKGTYGLV
-216 RSDGFV
+216 RSDGFM

-239 VGKKPVFKFGKLTG
+239 VGKKPAVFNFGKLTG
-253 DVLHKKVELKLAQ
+253 DVLNKKVELKLAQ
-266 KEVDPFWG
+266 KEEDPFWG

-281 LTAGLSGGKDG
+281 LTKGLSDGKDG

-309 EQDSNLEEKDFVFDV
+309 EQDSKLEEKDFVFDV

-340 LTFIAE
+340 LTFMAE

-419 FRYYPQEAVAILEA
+419 FSYYPQEAVAILEV
-433 LRTGKTGNP
+433 LRTVKTDNP

-455 FPYVKGQLLLPVE
+455 FRYVKGQLLLPVE
-468 KNKEAYATVALSIV
+468 KNKKTEWLEKAALGRA

-487 KSKEFISLAK
+487 SSAEFISVAS

-502 SLLVS
+502 TLLTA
-507 GGILVIVGAAHTVS
+507 GGILVIGGAVYTVS
-521 DAFSPLYY
+521 DALSPMYRA
-529 KQFQDQLELL
+529 QFHDLL
-539 TYVEVPETYVPENL
+539 DRLTSVEVPETYVPEDL
-553 KAKAAQY
+553 KAKY

-565 KILVPAK
+565 KIRVPVK
-572 EGFAQTLPPPSLQG
+572 EGFAQTLPPSSLQG
-586 EVFENIE
+586 EVYEDIE

-608 WSEAYYTKIGEDAR
+608 WSDAYYTKIGEDAR

-635 VYAYTPPGSPWQLNQ
+635 VYSYTPPDRQWQLNQ

-656 PGDTLSKVRL
+656 PGDALSKGRL

-729 SRSFQEPSGLRLYT
+729 SRSFQEPSGLKLYT

>member
-1 MDRVSACGAEDTSSI
+1 M
-16 PVGRTFRNHAKAW
+16 
-29 FFCAHNRTC
+29 
-38 FPVVCGGEN
+38 
-47 RTRFNGR
+47 
-54 YYKKRKKR
+54 KR
-62 VCGRGRPG
+62 
-70 GPPIDILYYNHYN
+70 
-83 KNKEF
+83 
-88 SIMKK
+88 

-131 LTDPKSTQWFS
+131 LTDPKSPQWFR

-147 ILATRVERGNLSQN
+147 ILATRVERGNMSQN

-186 DRAKEKSPHFMDLY
+186 DRAKEESPYFMALY
-200 KSLAQ
+200 KSLTQ
-205 LADEKGTYGLV
+205 LADAKGTYGLV
-216 RSDGFV
+216 RSDGFM
-222 FLEKGKK
+222 FLEKGKT
-229 VEVRSTQAEI
+229 VEGRSTQAEI
-239 VGKKPVFKFGKLTG
+239 VGKKSAVFNFGKLTG
-253 DVLHKKVELKLAQ
+253 DVLNKKVELKLAQ
-266 KEVDPFWG
+266 KEEDPFWG

-281 LTAGLSGGKDG
+281 LTKGLSDGKDG

-309 EQDSNLEEKDFVFDV
+309 EQDSKLEEKDFVFDV

-340 LTFIAE
+340 LTFMAE

-419 FRYYPQEAVAILEA
+419 FSYYPQEAVAILEV
-433 LRTGKTGNP
+433 LRTVKTDNP

-455 FPYVKGQLLLPVE
+455 FRYVKGQLLLPVE
-468 KNKEAYATVALSIV
+468 KNKKTEWLEKAALGRA

-487 KSKEFISLAK
+487 SSAEFISVAS

-502 SLLVS
+502 TLLTA
-507 GGILVIVGAAHTVS
+507 GGILVIGGAVYTVS
-521 DAFSPLYY
+521 AALSPMYRA
-529 KQFQDQLELL
+529 QFHDLL
-539 TYVEVPETYVPENL
+539 DRLTSVEVPETYVPEDL
-553 KAKAAQY
+553 KAKY

-565 KILVPAK
+565 KIRVPVK
-572 EGFAQTLPPPSLQG
+572 EGFAQTLPPSSLQG
-586 EVFENIE
+586 EVYEDIE
-593 LDELGERAAVQNFIV
+593 LDELGERAAIQNFIV
-608 WSEAYYTKIGEDAR
+608 WSDAYYTKIGEDAR

-729 SRSFQEPSGLRLYT
+729 SRSFQEPSGLKLYT

>member
-1 MDRVSACGAEDTSSI
+1 
-16 PVGRTFRNHAKAW
+16 
-29 FFCAHNRTC
+29 
-38 FPVVCGGEN
+38 
-47 RTRFNGR
+47 
-54 YYKKRKKR
+54 
-62 VCGRGRPG
+62 
-70 GPPIDILYYNHYN
+70 
-83 KNKEF
+83 
-88 SIMKK
+88 MKK

-131 LTDPKSTQWFS
+131 LTDPKSPQWFS

-147 ILATRVERGNLSQN
+147 ILATRVERGNMSQN

-186 DRAKEKSPHFMDLY
+186 DRAKEESPYFMALY
-200 KSLAQ
+200 KSLTQ
-205 LADEKGTYGLV
+205 LADAKGTYGLV
-216 RSDGFV
+216 RSDGFM
-222 FLEKGKK
+222 FLEKGKT
-229 VEVRSTQAEI
+229 VEGRSTQAEI
-239 VGKKPVFKFGKLTG
+239 VGKKSAVFNFGKLTG
-253 DVLHKKVELKLAQ
+253 DVLNKKVELKLAQ
-266 KEVDPFWG
+266 KEEDPFWG

-281 LTAGLSGGKDG
+281 LTKGLSDGKDG

-309 EQDSNLEEKDFVFDV
+309 EQDSKLEEKDFVFDV

-340 LTFIAE
+340 LTFMAE

-419 FRYYPQEAVAILEA
+419 FSYYPQEAVAILEV
-433 LRTGKTGNP
+433 LRTVKTDNP

-455 FPYVKGQLLLPVE
+455 FRYVKGQLLLPVE
-468 KNKEAYATVALSIV
+468 KNKKTEWLEKAALGRA

-487 KSKEFISLAK
+487 SSAEFISVAS

-502 SLLVS
+502 TLLTA
-507 GGILVIVGAAHTVS
+507 GGILVIGGAVYGAVYTVS
-521 DAFSPLYY
+521 DALSPMYRA
-529 KQFQDQLELL
+529 QFHDLL
-539 TYVEVPETYVPENL
+539 DRLTSVEVPETYVPEDL
-553 KAKAAQY
+553 KAKY

-565 KILVPAK
+565 KIRVPVK
-572 EGFAQTLPPPSLQG
+572 EGFAQTLPPSSLQG
-586 EVFENIE
+586 EVYEDIE

-608 WSEAYYTKIGEDAR
+608 WSDAYYTKIGEDAR

>member
-1 MDRVSACGAEDTSSI
+1 
-16 PVGRTFRNHAKAW
+16 
-29 FFCAHNRTC
+29 
-38 FPVVCGGEN
+38 
-47 RTRFNGR
+47 
-54 YYKKRKKR
+54 
-62 VCGRGRPG
+62 
-70 GPPIDILYYNHYN
+70 
-83 KNKEF
+83 
-88 SIMKK
+88 MKK

-131 LTDPKSTQWFS
+131 LTDPKSTQWFR

-147 ILATRVERGNLSQN
+147 ILATRVERGNMSQN

-186 DRAKEKSPHFMDLY
+186 DRAKEESPYFMALY
-200 KSLAQ
+200 KSLTQ
-205 LADEKGTYGLV
+205 LADAKGTYGLV
-216 RSDGFV
+216 RSDGFM

-239 VGKKPVFKFGKLTG
+239 VGKKPAVFNFGKLTG
-253 DVLHKKVELKLAQ
+253 DVLNKKVELKLAQ
-266 KEVDPFWG
+266 KEDDAFWG

-281 LTAGLSGGKDG
+281 LTKGLSDGKDG

-309 EQDSNLEEKDFVFDV
+309 EQDSKLEEKDFVFDV

-340 LTFIAE
+340 LTFMAE

-419 FRYYPQEAVAILEA
+419 FSYYPQEAVAILEV
-433 LRTGKTGNP
+433 LRTVKTDNP

-455 FPYVKGQLLLPVE
+455 FRYVKGQLLLPVE
-468 KNKEAYATVALSIV
+468 KNKKTEWLEKAALGRA

-487 KSKEFISLAK
+487 SSAEFISVAS

-502 SLLVS
+502 TLLTA
-507 GGILVIVGAAHTVS
+507 GGILVIGGAVYGAVYTVS
-521 DAFSPLYY
+521 DALSPMYRA
-529 KQFQDQLELL
+529 QFHDLL
-539 TYVEVPETYVPENL
+539 DRLTSVEVPETYVPEDL
-553 KAKAAQY
+553 KAKY

-565 KILVPAK
+565 KIRVPVK
-572 EGFAQTLPPPSLQG
+572 EGFAQTLPPSSLQG
-586 EVFENIE
+586 EVYENIE

-608 WSEAYYTKIGEDAR
+608 WSDAYYTKIGEDAR

-729 SRSFQEPSGLRLYT
+729 SRSFQEPSGLKLYT

>member
-1 MDRVSACGAEDTSSI
+1 
-16 PVGRTFRNHAKAW
+16 
-29 FFCAHNRTC
+29 
-38 FPVVCGGEN
+38 
-47 RTRFNGR
+47 
-54 YYKKRKKR
+54 
-62 VCGRGRPG
+62 
-70 GPPIDILYYNHYN
+70 
-83 KNKEF
+83 
-88 SIMKK
+88 MKK

-131 LTDPKSTQWFS
+131 LTDPKSPQWFR

-147 ILATRVERGNLSQN
+147 ILATRVERGNMSQN

-186 DRAKEKSPHFMDLY
+186 DRAKEESPYFMALY
-200 KSLAQ
+200 KSLTQ
-205 LADEKGTYGLV
+205 LADAKGTYGLV
-216 RSDGFV
+216 RSDGFM

-239 VGKKPVFKFGKLTG
+239 VGKKPAVFNFGKLTG
-253 DVLHKKVELKLAQ
+253 DVLNKKVELKLAQ

-281 LTAGLSGGKDG
+281 LTKGLSSGKDG

-340 LTFIAE
+340 LTFMAE

-572 EGFAQTLPPPSLQG
+572 EGFAQTLPPSSLQG
-586 EVFENIE
+586 EVYENIE

-608 WSEAYYTKIGEDAR
+608 WSEAYYTKIGENAR

>member
-1 MDRVSACGAEDTSSI
+1 
-16 PVGRTFRNHAKAW
+16 
-29 FFCAHNRTC
+29 
-38 FPVVCGGEN
+38 
-47 RTRFNGR
+47 
-54 YYKKRKKR
+54 
-62 VCGRGRPG
+62 
-70 GPPIDILYYNHYN
+70 
-83 KNKEF
+83 
-88 SIMKK
+88 MKK
-93 LFILLVVFCATC
+93 LFILLVVFFATC

-131 LTDPKSTQWFS
+131 LTDPKSPQWFR

-147 ILATRVERGNLSQN
+147 ILATRVERGNMSQN

-186 DRAKEKSPHFMDLY
+186 DRAKEESPYFMALY
-200 KSLAQ
+200 KSLTQ
-205 LADEKGTYGLV
+205 LADAKGTYGLV
-216 RSDGFV
+216 RSDGFM

-239 VGKKPVFKFGKLTG
+239 VGKKPAVFNFGKLTG
-253 DVLHKKVELKLAQ
+253 DVLNKKVELKLAQ
-266 KEVDPFWG
+266 KEEDPFWG

-281 LTAGLSGGKDG
+281 LTKGLSDGKDG

-309 EQDSNLEEKDFVFDV
+309 EQDSKLEEKDFVFDV

-340 LTFIAE
+340 LTFMAE

-419 FRYYPQEAVAILEA
+419 FSYYPQEAVAILEV
-433 LRTGKTGNP
+433 LRTVKTDNP

-455 FPYVKGQLLLPVE
+455 FRYVKGQLLLPVE
-468 KNKEAYATVALSIV
+468 KNKKTEWLEKAALGRA

-487 KSKEFISLAK
+487 SSAEFISVAS

-502 SLLVS
+502 TLLTA
-507 GGILVIVGAAHTVS
+507 GGILVIGGAVYGAVYTVS
-521 DAFSPLYY
+521 DALSPMYRA
-529 KQFQDQLELL
+529 QFHDLL
-539 TYVEVPETYVPENL
+539 DRLTSVEVPETYVPEDL
-553 KAKAAQY
+553 KAKY

-565 KILVPAK
+565 KIRVPVK
-572 EGFAQTLPPPSLQG
+572 EGFAQTLPPSSLQG
-586 EVFENIE
+586 EVYEDIE

-729 SRSFQEPSGLRLYT
+729 SRSFQEPSGLKLYT

>member
-1 MDRVSACGAEDTSSI
+1 M
-16 PVGRTFRNHAKAW
+16 
-29 FFCAHNRTC
+29 
-38 FPVVCGGEN
+38 
-47 RTRFNGR
+47 
-54 YYKKRKKR
+54 RKKR

-131 LTDPKSTQWFS
+131 LTDPKSPQWFS

-147 ILATRVERGNLSQN
+147 ILATRVERGNMSQN

-186 DRAKEKSPHFMDLY
+186 DRAKEESPYFMALY
-200 KSLAQ
+200 KSLTQ
-205 LADEKGTYGLV
+205 LADAKGTYGLV
-216 RSDGFV
+216 RSDGFM
-222 FLEKGKK
+222 FLEKGKT
-229 VEVRSTQAEI
+229 VEGRSTQAEI
-239 VGKKPVFKFGKLTG
+239 VGKKSAVFNFGKLTG
-253 DVLHKKVELKLAQ
+253 DVLNKKVELKLAQ
-266 KEVDPFWG
+266 KEEDPFWG

-281 LTAGLSGGKDG
+281 LTKGLSDGKDG

-309 EQDSNLEEKDFVFDV
+309 EQDSKLEEKDFVFDV

-340 LTFIAE
+340 LTFMAE

-419 FRYYPQEAVAILEA
+419 FSYYPQEAVAILEV
-433 LRTGKTGNP
+433 LRTVKTDNP

-455 FPYVKGQLLLPVE
+455 FRYVKGQLLLPVE
-468 KNKEAYATVALSIV
+468 KNKKTEWLEKAALGRA

-487 KSKEFISLAK
+487 SSAEFISVAS

-502 SLLVS
+502 TLLTA
-507 GGILVIVGAAHTVS
+507 GGILVIGGAVYGAVYTVS
-521 DAFSPLYY
+521 DALSPMYRA
-529 KQFQDQLELL
+529 QFHDLL
-539 TYVEVPETYVPENL
+539 DRLTSVEVPETYVPEDL
-553 KAKAAQY
+553 KAKY

-565 KILVPAK
+565 KIRVPVK
-572 EGFAQTLPPPSLQG
+572 EGFAQTLPPSSLQG
-586 EVFENIE
+586 EVYEDIE

-608 WSEAYYTKIGEDAR
+608 WSDAYYTKIGEDAR

-729 SRSFQEPSGLRLYT
+729 SRSFQEPSGLKLYT

>member
-1 MDRVSACGAEDTSSI
+1 
-16 PVGRTFRNHAKAW
+16 
-29 FFCAHNRTC
+29 
-38 FPVVCGGEN
+38 
-47 RTRFNGR
+47 
-54 YYKKRKKR
+54 
-62 VCGRGRPG
+62 
-70 GPPIDILYYNHYN
+70 
-83 KNKEF
+83 
-88 SIMKK
+88 MKK
-93 LFILLVVFCATC
+93 LFILLVVFFATC

-131 LTDPKSTQWFS
+131 LTDPKSPQWFR

-147 ILATRVERGNLSQN
+147 ILATRVERGNMSQN

-186 DRAKEKSPHFMDLY
+186 DRAKEESPYFMALY
-200 KSLAQ
+200 KSLTQ
-205 LADEKGTYGLV
+205 LADAKGTYGLV
-216 RSDGFV
+216 RSDGFM

-239 VGKKPVFKFGKLTG
+239 VGKKPAVFNFGKLTG
-253 DVLHKKVELKLAQ
+253 DVLNKKVELKLAQ
-266 KEVDPFWG
+266 KEEDPFWG

-281 LTAGLSGGKDG
+281 LTKGLSDGKDG

-309 EQDSNLEEKDFVFDV
+309 EQDSKLEEKDFVFDV

-340 LTFIAE
+340 LTFMAE

-419 FRYYPQEAVAILEA
+419 FSYYPQEAVAILEV
-433 LRTGKTGNP
+433 LRTVKTDNP

-455 FPYVKGQLLLPVE
+455 FRYVKGQLLLPVE
-468 KNKEAYATVALSIV
+468 KNKKTEWLEKAALGRA

-487 KSKEFISLAK
+487 SSAEFISVAS

-502 SLLVS
+502 TLLTA
-507 GGILVIVGAAHTVS
+507 GGILVIGGAVYGAVYTVS
-521 DAFSPLYY
+521 DALSPMYRA
-529 KQFQDQLELL
+529 QFHDLL
-539 TYVEVPETYVPENL
+539 DRLTSVEVPETYVPEDL
-553 KAKAAQY
+553 KAKY

-565 KILVPAK
+565 KIRVPVK
-572 EGFAQTLPPPSLQG
+572 EGFAQTLPPSSLQG
-586 EVFENIE
+586 EVYEDIE

-729 SRSFQEPSGLRLYT
+729 SRSFQEPSGLKLYT

-771 LAQWIYDQIF
+771 LAQWIYDQI
-781 DKFSILIKSEKPL
+781 LI
-794 SLGRNAFYRNGAHE
+794 SLVF
-808 WSRWYDENLQSVSRD
+808 L
-823 NSTYQHFHYEEM
+823 
-835 KTYQNNKNYVCNH
+835 
-848 VIFVHK
+848 

>member
-1 MDRVSACGAEDTSSI
+1 M
-16 PVGRTFRNHAKAW
+16 
-29 FFCAHNRTC
+29 
-38 FPVVCGGEN
+38 
-47 RTRFNGR
+47 
-54 YYKKRKKR
+54 
-62 VCGRGRPG
+62 
-70 GPPIDILYYNHYN
+70 
-83 KNKEF
+83 
-88 SIMKK
+88 
-93 LFILLVVFCATC
+93 
-105 INTYASNHS
+105 
-114 AGKNSDAE
+114 
-122 YASCNIQTM
+122 
-131 LTDPKSTQWFS
+131 
-142 PQCVR
+142 
-147 ILATRVERGNLSQN
+147 SQN

-186 DRAKEKSPHFMDLY
+186 DRAKEESPYFMALY
-200 KSLAQ
+200 KSLTQ
-205 LADEKGTYGLV
+205 LADAKGTYGLV
-216 RSDGFV
+216 RSDGFM
-222 FLEKGKK
+222 FLEKGKT
-229 VEVRSTQAEI
+229 VEGRSTQAEI
-239 VGKKPVFKFGKLTG
+239 VGKKSAVFNFGKLTG
-253 DVLHKKVELKLAQ
+253 DVLNKKVELKLAQ
-266 KEVDPFWG
+266 KEEDPFWG

-281 LTAGLSGGKDG
+281 LTKGLSDGKDG

-309 EQDSNLEEKDFVFDV
+309 EQDSKLEEKDFVFDV

-340 LTFIAE
+340 LTFMAE

-419 FRYYPQEAVAILEA
+419 FSYYPQEAVAILEV
-433 LRTGKTGNP
+433 LRTVKTDNP

-455 FPYVKGQLLLPVE
+455 FRYVKGQLLLPVE
-468 KNKEAYATVALSIV
+468 KNKKTEWLEKAALGRA

-487 KSKEFISLAK
+487 SSAEFISVAS

-502 SLLVS
+502 TLLTA
-507 GGILVIVGAAHTVS
+507 GGILVIGGAVYGAVYTVS
-521 DAFSPLYY
+521 DALSPMYRA
-529 KQFQDQLELL
+529 QFHDLL
-539 TYVEVPETYVPENL
+539 DRLTSVEVPETYVSEDL
-553 KAKAAQY
+553 KAKY

-565 KILVPAK
+565 KIRVPVK
-572 EGFAQTLPPPSLQG
+572 EGFAQTLPPSSLQG
-586 EVFENIE
+586 EVYEDIE

-608 WSEAYYTKIGEDAR
+608 WSDAYYTKIGEDAR

>member
-1 MDRVSACGAEDTSSI
+1 
-16 PVGRTFRNHAKAW
+16 
-29 FFCAHNRTC
+29 
-38 FPVVCGGEN
+38 
-47 RTRFNGR
+47 
-54 YYKKRKKR
+54 
-62 VCGRGRPG
+62 
-70 GPPIDILYYNHYN
+70 
-83 KNKEF
+83 
-88 SIMKK
+88 MKK

-131 LTDPKSTQWFS
+131 LTDPKSPQWFR

-216 RSDGFV
+216 RSDGFM

-292 GIVPAFDVSHL
+292 EIVPAFDVSHL

-340 LTFIAE
+340 LTFMAE

-433 LRTGKTGNP
+433 LRTGKTDNP
-442 KETVRLELLGNRV
+442 KETIRLELLGNRV
-455 FPYVKGQLLLPVE
+455 FRYVKGQLLLPVE
-468 KNKEAYATVALSIV
+468 KNKKTEWLEKAALGRA

-487 KSKEFISLAK
+487 SSAEFISVAS

-502 SLLVS
+502 TLLTA
-507 GGILVIVGAAHTVS
+507 GGILVIGGAVYGAVYTVS
-521 DAFSPLYY
+521 DALSPMYRA
-529 KQFQDQLELL
+529 QFHDLLDRL
-539 TYVEVPETYVPENL
+539 TYVEVPETYVPEDL
-553 KAKAAQY
+553 KAKY

-565 KILVPAK
+565 KIRVPVK
-572 EGFAQTLPPPSLQG
+572 EGFAQTLPPSSLQG
-586 EVFENIE
+586 EVYEDIE

-608 WSEAYYTKIGEDAR
+608 WSDAYYTKIGEDAR

-722 LAAAWKV
+722 LAAA
-729 SRSFQEPSGLRLYT
+729 
-743 RAIYRPLYGGWVPEA
+743 
-758 EISIKTLDGLHKV
+758 
-771 LAQWIYDQIF
+771 
-781 DKFSILIKSEKPL
+781 
-794 SLGRNAFYRNGAHE
+794 
-808 WSRWYDENLQSVSRD
+808 
-823 NSTYQHFHYEEM
+823 
-835 KTYQNNKNYVCNH
+835 
-848 VIFVHK
+848 

>member
-1 MDRVSACGAEDTSSI
+1 
-16 PVGRTFRNHAKAW
+16 
-29 FFCAHNRTC
+29 
-38 FPVVCGGEN
+38 
-47 RTRFNGR
+47 
-54 YYKKRKKR
+54 
-62 VCGRGRPG
+62 
-70 GPPIDILYYNHYN
+70 
-83 KNKEF
+83 
-88 SIMKK
+88 MKK
-93 LFILLVVFCATC
+93 LFILLVVFFATC

-122 YASCNIQTM
+122 YSSCNIQTM
-131 LTDPKSTQWFS
+131 LTDPKSTQWFR

-147 ILATRVERGNLSQN
+147 ILATRLERGSLNQN

-177 MEQYVYLTG
+177 MEQYAYLTG
-186 DRAKEKSPHFMDLY
+186 ERAKEKAPHFMDLY
-200 KSLAQ
+200 KSLTR

-216 RSDGFV
+216 RSDGFM
-222 FLEKGKK
+222 FLEKGKQ
-229 VEVRSTQAEI
+229 VEGSANQMEI
-239 VGKKPVFKFGKLTG
+239 VGEMPPASNFGKLTG
-253 DVLHKKVELKLAQ
+253 DVLNKKVELKLAQ
-266 KEVDPFWG
+266 KEEDPFWG

-281 LTAGLSGGKDG
+281 LTKGLSDGKDG

-309 EQDSNLEEKDFVFDV
+309 EQDSKLEEKDFVFDV

-340 LTFIAE
+340 LTFMAE

-419 FRYYPQEAVAILEA
+419 FSYYPQEAVAIIEA
-433 LRTGKTGNP
+433 LRTGKTDNP

-455 FPYVKGQLLLPVE
+455 FRYVKGQLLLPVE
-468 KNKEAYATVALSIV
+468 KNKKTEWLEKAALGRA

-487 KSKEFISLAK
+487 SSAEFISVAS

-502 SLLVS
+502 TLLTA
-507 GGILVIVGAAHTVS
+507 GGILVIGGAVYGAVYTVS
-521 DAFSPLYY
+521 DALSPMYRA
-529 KQFQDQLELL
+529 QFHDLL
-539 TYVEVPETYVPENL
+539 DRLTSVEVPETYVPEDL
-553 KAKAAQY
+553 KAKY

-565 KILVPAK
+565 KIRVPVK
-572 EGFAQTLPPPSLQG
+572 EGFAQTLPPSSLQG
-586 EVFENIE
+586 EVYEDIE

-608 WSEAYYTKIGEDAR
+608 WSDAYYTKIGEDAR

-729 SRSFQEPSGLRLYT
+729 SRSFQEPSGLKLYT

-808 WSRWYDENLQSVSRD
+808 WSRWYDENLQSVSRND
-823 NSTYQHFHYEEM
+823 STYQHFHYEEM

>member
-1 MDRVSACGAEDTSSI
+1 M
-16 PVGRTFRNHAKAW
+16 
-29 FFCAHNRTC
+29 
-38 FPVVCGGEN
+38 
-47 RTRFNGR
+47 
-54 YYKKRKKR
+54 
-62 VCGRGRPG
+62 
-70 GPPIDILYYNHYN
+70 
-83 KNKEF
+83 
-88 SIMKK
+88 
-93 LFILLVVFCATC
+93 
-105 INTYASNHS
+105 
-114 AGKNSDAE
+114 
-122 YASCNIQTM
+122 
-131 LTDPKSTQWFS
+131 
-142 PQCVR
+142 
-147 ILATRVERGNLSQN
+147 
-161 EKEQLKKVLV
+161 
-171 PAFYNI
+171 
-177 MEQYVYLTG
+177 
-186 DRAKEKSPHFMDLY
+186 
-200 KSLAQ
+200 
-205 LADEKGTYGLV
+205 
-216 RSDGFV
+216 
-222 FLEKGKK
+222 
-229 VEVRSTQAEI
+229 
-239 VGKKPVFKFGKLTG
+239 
-253 DVLHKKVELKLAQ
+253 
-266 KEVDPFWG
+266 
-274 KKRAPGE
+274 
-281 LTAGLSGGKDG
+281 TAGLSGGKDG

-309 EQDSNLEEKDFVFDV
+309 EQDSKLEEKDFVFDV

-340 LTFIAE
+340 LTFMAE

-391 SKPFRFLAATVAAAY
+391 SKPFRFLFFTVAAAY

-419 FRYYPQEAVAILEA
+419 FSYYPQEAVAILEV
-433 LRTGKTGNP
+433 LRTVKTDNP

-455 FPYVKGQLLLPVE
+455 FRYVKGQLLLPVE
-468 KNKEAYATVALSIV
+468 KNKKTEWLEKAALGRA

-487 KSKEFISLAK
+487 SSAEFISVAS

-502 SLLVS
+502 TLLTA
-507 GGILVIVGAAHTVS
+507 GGILVIGGAVYGAVYTVS
-521 DAFSPLYY
+521 DALSPMYRA
-529 KQFQDQLELL
+529 QFHDLL
-539 TYVEVPETYVPENL
+539 DRLTSVEVPETYVPEDL
-553 KAKAAQY
+553 KAKY

-565 KILVPAK
+565 KIRVPVK
-572 EGFAQTLPPPSLQG
+572 EGFAQTLPPSSLQG
-586 EVFENIE
+586 EVYEDIE

-608 WSEAYYTKIGEDAR
+608 WSDAYYTKIGEDAR

-729 SRSFQEPSGLRLYT
+729 SRSFQEPSGLKLYT

>member
-1 MDRVSACGAEDTSSI
+1 
-16 PVGRTFRNHAKAW
+16 
-29 FFCAHNRTC
+29 
-38 FPVVCGGEN
+38 
-47 RTRFNGR
+47 
-54 YYKKRKKR
+54 
-62 VCGRGRPG
+62 
-70 GPPIDILYYNHYN
+70 
-83 KNKEF
+83 
-88 SIMKK
+88 MKK
-93 LFILLVVFCATC
+93 LFILLVVFFATC

-131 LTDPKSTQWFS
+131 LTDPKSPQWFR

-147 ILATRVERGNLSQN
+147 ILATRVERGNMSQN

-186 DRAKEKSPHFMDLY
+186 DRAKEESPYFMALY
-200 KSLAQ
+200 KSLTQ
-205 LADEKGTYGLV
+205 LADAKGTYGLV
-216 RSDGFV
+216 RSDGFM

-239 VGKKPVFKFGKLTG
+239 VGKKPAVFNFGKLTG
-253 DVLHKKVELKLAQ
+253 DVLNKKVELKLAQ
-266 KEVDPFWG
+266 KEEDPFWG

-281 LTAGLSGGKDG
+281 LTKGLSDGKDG

-309 EQDSNLEEKDFVFDV
+309 EQDSKLEEKDFVFDV

-340 LTFIAE
+340 LTFMAE

-419 FRYYPQEAVAILEA
+419 FSYYPQEAVAILEV
-433 LRTGKTGNP
+433 LRTVKTDNP

-455 FPYVKGQLLLPVE
+455 FRYVKGQLLLPVE
-468 KNKEAYATVALSIV
+468 KNKKTEWLEKAALGRA

-487 KSKEFISLAK
+487 SSAEFISVAS

-502 SLLVS
+502 TLLTA
-507 GGILVIVGAAHTVS
+507 GGILVIGGAVYGAVYTVS
-521 DAFSPLYY
+521 DALSPMYRA
-529 KQFQDQLELL
+529 QFHDLL
-539 TYVEVPETYVPENL
+539 DRLTSVEVPETYVPEDL
-553 KAKAAQY
+553 KAKY

-565 KILVPAK
+565 KIRVPVK
-572 EGFAQTLPPPSLQG
+572 EGFAQTLPPSSLQG
-586 EVFENIE
+586 EVYEDIE

-608 WSEAYYTKIGEDAR
+608 WSDAYYTKIGEDAR

-729 SRSFQEPSGLRLYT
+729 SRSFQEPSGLKLYT

>member
-1 MDRVSACGAEDTSSI
+1 
-16 PVGRTFRNHAKAW
+16 
-29 FFCAHNRTC
+29 
-38 FPVVCGGEN
+38 
-47 RTRFNGR
+47 
-54 YYKKRKKR
+54 
-62 VCGRGRPG
+62 
-70 GPPIDILYYNHYN
+70 
-83 KNKEF
+83 
-88 SIMKK
+88 MKK

-131 LTDPKSTQWFS
+131 LTDPKSTQWFR

-147 ILATRVERGNLSQN
+147 ILATRVERGNMSQN

-186 DRAKEKSPHFMDLY
+186 DRAKEESPYFMALY
-200 KSLAQ
+200 KSLTQ
-205 LADEKGTYGLV
+205 LADAKGTYGLV
-216 RSDGFV
+216 RSDGFM

-239 VGKKPVFKFGKLTG
+239 VGKKPAVFNFGKLTG
-253 DVLHKKVELKLAQ
+253 DVLNKKVELKLAQ
-266 KEVDPFWG
+266 KEDDAFWG

-281 LTAGLSGGKDG
+281 LTKGLSDGKDG

-309 EQDSNLEEKDFVFDV
+309 EQDSKLEEKDFVFDV

-340 LTFIAE
+340 LTFMAE

-419 FRYYPQEAVAILEA
+419 FSYYPQEAVAILEV
-433 LRTGKTGNP
+433 LRTVKTDNP

-455 FPYVKGQLLLPVE
+455 FRYVKGQLLLPVE
-468 KNKEAYATVALSIV
+468 KNKKTEWLEKAALGRA

-487 KSKEFISLAK
+487 SSAEFISVAS

-502 SLLVS
+502 TLLTA
-507 GGILVIVGAAHTVS
+507 GGILVIGGAVYGAVYTVS
-521 DAFSPLYY
+521 DALSPMYRA
-529 KQFQDQLELL
+529 QFHDLL
-539 TYVEVPETYVPENL
+539 DRLTSVEVPETYVPEDL
-553 KAKAAQY
+553 KAKY

-565 KILVPAK
+565 KIRVPVK
-572 EGFAQTLPPPSLQG
+572 EGFAQTLPPSSLQG
-586 EVFENIE
+586 EVYEDIE

-608 WSEAYYTKIGEDAR
+608 WSDAYYTKIGEDAR

-729 SRSFQEPSGLRLYT
+729 SRSFQEPSGLKLYT

>member
-1 MDRVSACGAEDTSSI
+1 
-16 PVGRTFRNHAKAW
+16 
-29 FFCAHNRTC
+29 
-38 FPVVCGGEN
+38 
-47 RTRFNGR
+47 
-54 YYKKRKKR
+54 
-62 VCGRGRPG
+62 
-70 GPPIDILYYNHYN
+70 
-83 KNKEF
+83 
-88 SIMKK
+88 MKK
-93 LFILLVVFCATC
+93 LFILLVVFFATC

-131 LTDPKSTQWFS
+131 LTDPKSPQWFR

-147 ILATRVERGNLSQN
+147 ILATRVERGNMSQN

-186 DRAKEKSPHFMDLY
+186 DRAKEESPYFMALY
-200 KSLAQ
+200 KSLTQ
-205 LADEKGTYGLV
+205 LADAKGTYGLV
-216 RSDGFV
+216 RSDGFM

-239 VGKKPVFKFGKLTG
+239 VGKKPAVFNFGKLTG

-266 KEVDPFWG
+266 KEEDPFWG

-281 LTAGLSGGKDG
+281 LTKGLSDGKDG

-309 EQDSNLEEKDFVFDV
+309 EQDSKLEEKDFVFDV

-340 LTFIAE
+340 LTFMAE

-419 FRYYPQEAVAILEA
+419 FSYYPQEAVAILEV
-433 LRTGKTGNP
+433 LRTVKTDNP

-455 FPYVKGQLLLPVE
+455 FRYVKGQLLLPVG
-468 KNKEAYATVALSIV
+468 KNKKTEWLEKAALGRA

-487 KSKEFISLAK
+487 SSAEFISVASV
-497 ASAPE
+497 SAPE
-502 SLLVS
+502 TLLTA
-507 GGILVIVGAAHTVS
+507 GGILVIGGAVYGAVYTVS
-521 DAFSPLYY
+521 DALSPMYRA
-529 KQFQDQLELL
+529 QFHDLL
-539 TYVEVPETYVPENL
+539 DRLTSVEVPETYVPEDL
-553 KAKAAQY
+553 KAKY

-565 KILVPAK
+565 KIRVPVK
-572 EGFAQTLPPPSLQG
+572 EGFAQTLPPSSLQG
-586 EVFENIE
+586 EVYEDIE

-608 WSEAYYTKIGEDAR
+608 WSDAYYTKIGEDAR

-729 SRSFQEPSGLRLYT
+729 SRSFQEPSGLKLYT

>member
-1 MDRVSACGAEDTSSI
+1 
-16 PVGRTFRNHAKAW
+16 
-29 FFCAHNRTC
+29 
-38 FPVVCGGEN
+38 
-47 RTRFNGR
+47 
-54 YYKKRKKR
+54 
-62 VCGRGRPG
+62 
-70 GPPIDILYYNHYN
+70 
-83 KNKEF
+83 
-88 SIMKK
+88 MKK
-93 LFILLVVFCATC
+93 LFILLVVFFATC
-105 INTYASNHS
+105 INIYASNHS

-131 LTDPKSTQWFS
+131 LTDPKSPQWFR

-186 DRAKEKSPHFMDLY
+186 DRAKEESPYFMALY
-200 KSLAQ
+200 KSLTQ
-205 LADEKGTYGLV
+205 LADAKGTYGLV
-216 RSDGFV
+216 RSDGFM

-239 VGKKPVFKFGKLTG
+239 VGKKPAVFNFGKLTG
-253 DVLHKKVELKLAQ
+253 DVLNKKVELKLAQ
-266 KEVDPFWG
+266 KEEDPFWG

-281 LTAGLSGGKDG
+281 LTKGLSDGKDG

-309 EQDSNLEEKDFVFDV
+309 EQDSKLEEKDFVFDV

-340 LTFIAE
+340 LTFMAE

-419 FRYYPQEAVAILEA
+419 FRYYPQEAVAILEV
-433 LRTGKTGNP
+433 LRTVKTDNP

-455 FPYVKGQLLLPVE
+455 FRYVKGQLLLPVE
-468 KNKEAYATVALSIV
+468 KNKKTEWLEKAALTRA

-487 KSKEFISLAK
+487 SSAEFISVAS

-502 SLLVS
+502 TLLTA
-507 GGILVIVGAAHTVS
+507 GGILVIGGAVYGAVYTVS
-521 DAFSPLYY
+521 DALSPMYRA
-529 KQFQDQLELL
+529 QFHDLL
-539 TYVEVPETYVPENL
+539 DRLTSVEVPETYVPEDL
-553 KAKAAQY
+553 KAKY

-565 KILVPAK
+565 KIRVPVK
-572 EGFAQTLPPPSLQG
+572 EGFAQTLPPSSLQG
-586 EVFENIE
+586 EVYEDIE

-608 WSEAYYTKIGEDAR
+608 WSDAYYTKIGEDAR
-622 SVSRTSNKKNITC
+622 SVSRTSNKKILLVFTLIPRR
-635 VYAYTPPGSPWQLNQ
+635 VVRGS
-650 LSAVAN
+650 
-656 PGDTLSKVRL
+656 
-666 QKLYQCMSGT
+666 
-676 SYCKGQTKRTARK
+676 
-689 NKNSKGKIDFSECA
+689 
-703 AVDLDKIQAPPECQ
+703 
-717 KDFKE
+717 
-722 LAAAWKV
+722 
-729 SRSFQEPSGLRLYT
+729 
-743 RAIYRPLYGGWVPEA
+743 
-758 EISIKTLDGLHKV
+758 
-771 LAQWIYDQIF
+771 
-781 DKFSILIKSEKPL
+781 
-794 SLGRNAFYRNGAHE
+794 
-808 WSRWYDENLQSVSRD
+808 
-823 NSTYQHFHYEEM
+823 
-835 KTYQNNKNYVCNH
+835 
-848 VIFVHK
+848 

>member
-1 MDRVSACGAEDTSSI
+1 
-16 PVGRTFRNHAKAW
+16 
-29 FFCAHNRTC
+29 
-38 FPVVCGGEN
+38 
-47 RTRFNGR
+47 
-54 YYKKRKKR
+54 
-62 VCGRGRPG
+62 
-70 GPPIDILYYNHYN
+70 
-83 KNKEF
+83 
-88 SIMKK
+88 MKK

-131 LTDPKSTQWFS
+131 LTDPKSTQWFR

-147 ILATRVERGNLSQN
+147 ILATRVERGNLNQN

-186 DRAKEKSPHFMDLY
+186 DRAKEESPYFMALY
-200 KSLAQ
+200 KSLTQ
-205 LADEKGTYGLV
+205 LADAKGTYGLV
-216 RSDGFV
+216 RSDGFM
-222 FLEKGKK
+222 FLEKGKT
-229 VEVRSTQAEI
+229 VEGRSTQAEI
-239 VGKKPVFKFGKLTG
+239 VGKKSAVFNFGKLTG
-253 DVLHKKVELKLAQ
+253 DVLNKKVELKLAQ
-266 KEVDPFWG
+266 KEEDPFWG

-281 LTAGLSGGKDG
+281 LTKGLSDGKDG

-309 EQDSNLEEKDFVFDV
+309 EQDSKLEEKDFVFDV

-340 LTFIAE
+340 LTFMAE

-419 FRYYPQEAVAILEA
+419 FSYYPQEAVAILEV
-433 LRTGKTGNP
+433 LRTVKTDNP

-455 FPYVKGQLLLPVE
+455 FRYVKGQLLLPVE
-468 KNKEAYATVALSIV
+468 KNKKTEWLEKAALGRA

-487 KSKEFISLAK
+487 SSAEFISVAS

-502 SLLVS
+502 TLLTA
-507 GGILVIVGAAHTVS
+507 GGILVIGGAVYGAVYTVS
-521 DAFSPLYY
+521 DALSPMYRA
-529 KQFQDQLELL
+529 QFHDLL
-539 TYVEVPETYVPENL
+539 DRLTSVEVPETYVPEDL
-553 KAKAAQY
+553 KAKY

-565 KILVPAK
+565 KIRVPVK
-572 EGFAQTLPPPSLQG
+572 EGFAQTLPPSSLQG
-586 EVFENIE
+586 EVYEDIE

-608 WSEAYYTKIGEDAR
+608 WSDAYYTKIGEDAR

>member
-1 MDRVSACGAEDTSSI
+1 
-16 PVGRTFRNHAKAW
+16 
-29 FFCAHNRTC
+29 
-38 FPVVCGGEN
+38 
-47 RTRFNGR
+47 
-54 YYKKRKKR
+54 
-62 VCGRGRPG
+62 
-70 GPPIDILYYNHYN
+70 
-83 KNKEF
+83 
-88 SIMKK
+88 MKK

-131 LTDPKSTQWFS
+131 LTDPKSTQWFR

-186 DRAKEKSPHFMDLY
+186 DRAKEESPYFMALY
-200 KSLAQ
+200 KSLTQ
-205 LADEKGTYGLV
+205 LADAKGTYGLV

-239 VGKKPVFKFGKLTG
+239 VGKKPAVFKFGKLTG
-253 DVLHKKVELKLAQ
+253 DVLNKKVELKLAQ
-266 KEVDPFWG
+266 KEEDPFWG

-281 LTAGLSGGKDG
+281 LTKGLSGGKDG

-329 MLKERRDFRPL
+329 MLKEHRDFRPL
-340 LTFIAE
+340 LTFMAE

-419 FRYYPQEAVAILEA
+419 FSYYPQEAVAILEV
-433 LRTGKTGNP
+433 LRTVKTDNP

-455 FPYVKGQLLLPVE
+455 FRYVKGQLLLPVE
-468 KNKEAYATVALSIV
+468 KTKKTEWLEKAALGRA

-487 KSKEFISLAK
+487 SSAEFISVAS

-502 SLLVS
+502 TLLTA
-507 GGILVIVGAAHTVS
+507 GGILVIGGAVYGAVYTVS
-521 DAFSPLYY
+521 DALSPMYRA
-529 KQFQDQLELL
+529 QFHDLL
-539 TYVEVPETYVPENL
+539 DRLTSVEVPETYVPEDL
-553 KAKAAQY
+553 KAKY

-565 KILVPAK
+565 KIRVPVK
-572 EGFAQTLPPPSLQG
+572 EGFAQTLPPSSLQG
-586 EVFENIE
+586 EVYEDIE

-608 WSEAYYTKIGEDAR
+608 WSDAYYTKIGENAR

-729 SRSFQEPSGLRLYT
+729 SRSFQEPSGLKLYT

>member
-1 MDRVSACGAEDTSSI
+1 M
-16 PVGRTFRNHAKAW
+16 
-29 FFCAHNRTC
+29 
-38 FPVVCGGEN
+38 
-47 RTRFNGR
+47 
-54 YYKKRKKR
+54 
-62 VCGRGRPG
+62 
-70 GPPIDILYYNHYN
+70 
-83 KNKEF
+83 
-88 SIMKK
+88 
-93 LFILLVVFCATC
+93 
-105 INTYASNHS
+105 
-114 AGKNSDAE
+114 
-122 YASCNIQTM
+122 
-131 LTDPKSTQWFS
+131 
-142 PQCVR
+142 
-147 ILATRVERGNLSQN
+147 
-161 EKEQLKKVLV
+161 
-171 PAFYNI
+171 
-177 MEQYVYLTG
+177 
-186 DRAKEKSPHFMDLY
+186 
-200 KSLAQ
+200 
-205 LADEKGTYGLV
+205 
-216 RSDGFV
+216 

-239 VGKKPVFKFGKLTG
+239 VGKKPAVFNFGKLTG
-253 DVLHKKVELKLAQ
+253 DVLNKKVELKLAQ
-266 KEVDPFWG
+266 KEEDPFWG

-281 LTAGLSGGKDG
+281 LTKGLSDGKDG

-309 EQDSNLEEKDFVFDV
+309 EQDSKLEEKDFVFDV

-340 LTFIAE
+340 LTFMAE

-419 FRYYPQEAVAILEA
+419 FSYYPQEAVAILEV
-433 LRTGKTGNP
+433 LRTVKTDNP

-455 FPYVKGQLLLPVE
+455 FRYVKGQLLLPVE
-468 KNKEAYATVALSIV
+468 KNKKTEWLEKAALGRA

-487 KSKEFISLAK
+487 SSAEFISVAS

-502 SLLVS
+502 TLLTA
-507 GGILVIVGAAHTVS
+507 GGILVIGGAVYGAVYTVS
-521 DAFSPLYY
+521 DALSPMYRA
-529 KQFQDQLELL
+529 QFHDLL
-539 TYVEVPETYVPENL
+539 DRLTSVEVPETYVPEDL
-553 KAKAAQY
+553 KAKY

-565 KILVPAK
+565 KIRVPVK

-586 EVFENIE
+586 EVYEDIE
-593 LDELGERAAVQNFIV
+593 LDELSERAAVQNFIV

-635 VYAYTPPGSPWQLNQ
+635 VYAYTPPGRQWQLNQ

-758 EISIKTLDGLHKV
+758 EISIKTQDELPQV
-771 LAQWIYDQIF
+771 IAQWIYDQIF
-781 DKFSILIKSEKPL
+781 DKTAGALMRSENPL

-808 WSRWYDENLQSVSRD
+808 WSRWYDENLQSVSRND
-823 NSTYQHFHYEEM
+823 STYQHFHYEEM

>member
-1 MDRVSACGAEDTSSI
+1 
-16 PVGRTFRNHAKAW
+16 
-29 FFCAHNRTC
+29 
-38 FPVVCGGEN
+38 
-47 RTRFNGR
+47 
-54 YYKKRKKR
+54 
-62 VCGRGRPG
+62 
-70 GPPIDILYYNHYN
+70 
-83 KNKEF
+83 
-88 SIMKK
+88 MKK

-122 YASCNIQTM
+122 YSSCNIQTM
-131 LTDPKSTQWFS
+131 LTDPKSTQWFR

-216 RSDGFV
+216 RSDGFM

-309 EQDSNLEEKDFVFDV
+309 EQDSKLEEKDFVFDV

-340 LTFIAE
+340 LTFMAE

-529 KQFQDQLELL
+529 KQFQDYLSLL

-553 KAKAAQY
+553 KAKADQY

-608 WSEAYYTKIGEDAR
+608 WSEAYYTKIGENAR

>member
-1 MDRVSACGAEDTSSI
+1 
-16 PVGRTFRNHAKAW
+16 
-29 FFCAHNRTC
+29 
-38 FPVVCGGEN
+38 
-47 RTRFNGR
+47 
-54 YYKKRKKR
+54 
-62 VCGRGRPG
+62 
-70 GPPIDILYYNHYN
+70 
-83 KNKEF
+83 
-88 SIMKK
+88 MKK
-93 LFILLVVFCATC
+93 LFILLVVFFATC

-131 LTDPKSTQWFS
+131 LTDPKSPQWFR

-147 ILATRVERGNLSQN
+147 ILATRVERGNMSQN

-186 DRAKEKSPHFMDLY
+186 DRAKEESPYFMALY
-200 KSLAQ
+200 KSLTQ
-205 LADEKGTYGLV
+205 LADAKGTYGLV
-216 RSDGFV
+216 RSDGFM

-239 VGKKPVFKFGKLTG
+239 VGKKPAVFNFGKLTG
-253 DVLHKKVELKLAQ
+253 DVLNKKVELKLAQ
-266 KEVDPFWG
+266 KEEDPFWG

-281 LTAGLSGGKDG
+281 LTKGLSDGKDG

-309 EQDSNLEEKDFVFDV
+309 EQDSKLEEKDFVFDV

-340 LTFIAE
+340 LTFMAE

-419 FRYYPQEAVAILEA
+419 FSYYPQEAVAILEV
-433 LRTGKTGNP
+433 LRTVKTDNP

-455 FPYVKGQLLLPVE
+455 FRYVKGQLLLPVE
-468 KNKEAYATVALSIV
+468 KNKKTEWLEKAALGRA

-487 KSKEFISLAK
+487 SSAEFISVAS

-502 SLLVS
+502 TLLTA
-507 GGILVIVGAAHTVS
+507 GGILVIGGAVYGAVYTVS
-521 DAFSPLYY
+521 DALSPMYRA
-529 KQFQDQLELL
+529 QFHDLL
-539 TYVEVPETYVPENL
+539 DRLTSVEVPETYVPEDL
-553 KAKAAQY
+553 KAKY

-565 KILVPAK
+565 KIRVPVK
-572 EGFAQTLPPPSLQG
+572 EGFAQTLPPSSLQG
-586 EVFENIE
+586 EVYEDIE

-608 WSEAYYTKIGEDAR
+608 WSDAYYTKIGEDAR

-635 VYAYTPPGSPWQLNQ
+635 VYAYTPPGRQWQLNQ

-758 EISIKTLDGLHKV
+758 EISIKTQDELPQV
-771 LAQWIYDQIF
+771 IAQWIYDQIF
-781 DKFSILIKSEKPL
+781 DKTAGALMRSENPL

-808 WSRWYDENLQSVSRD
+808 WSRWYDENLQSVSRND
-823 NSTYQHFHYEEM
+823 STYQHFHYEEM